1 MTFLFPYLIGGA
13 VAYVLFVKKAVAQS
27 CPPEAPCVCPVCAGQ
42 GAVALT
48 DDSGAACGN
57 AACVG
62 CGGTGQTFNPELNQ
76 SGRYDAAPPVQVD
89 VCGLVADARVGDM
102 NARAQV
108 DGLLAQGR
116 IAQADVTACL
126 TRPAL
131 STQSSTVMADGGQ
144 GFSVTGSNAVMD
156 TRTAG
161 GAGLTVIPAVNAI
174 SPVLPG
180 FTFGQVEM
188 AQPRVDVC
196 GLVRATA
203 SDNRE
208 AAGQLRTM
216 LDDGM
221 IRITDLDKCKLSLT
235 ASDQMRVTRMVNS

>member
-1 MTFLFPYLIGGA
+1 MSFLFPYLIGGA
-13 VAYVLFVKKAVAQS
+13 VAYILFVKKAVAKS
-27 CPPEAPCVCPVCAGQ
+27 CPPGTPCVCPVCAGQ

-48 DDSGAACGN
+48 DDSGTPCGN
-57 AACVG
+57 AACAA
-62 CGGTGQTFNPELNQ
+62 CAGTGQTYNPELNDA
-76 SGRYDAAPPVQVD
+76 GRYDAPPPLEVD
-89 VCGLVADARVGDM
+89 VCGLVADARAGEM
-102 NARAQV
+102 NARAMV

-116 IAQADVTACL
+116 IVQADVTACL
-126 TRPAL
+126 TQPAL

-144 GFSVTGSNAVMD
+144 GFSVLGSDAIMD

-180 FTFGQVEM
+180 FAFGQVEV

-203 SDNRE
+203 QDNRE
-208 AAGQLRTM
+208 AAGQLRQM

-235 ASDQMRVTRMVNS
+235 ASDQMRVSRMVNS